1 MRDILGDLRE
11 RADLIERQIRD
22 EQAQFGKLIA
32 RLTTEQNG
40 RLAELK
46 AQLESVN
53 GLIRIADWQWNVRAA
68 IKLAIAVTEAVEV
81 SAAAAARCS
90 RGETHAPEAA

>member
-46 AQLESVN
+46 LGS
-53 GLIRIADWQWNVRAA
+53 
-68 IKLAIAVTEAVEV
+68 
-81 SAAAAARCS
+81 
-90 RGETHAPEAA
+90 P